1 MTAISFLQAKEVLSA
16 IEQRKAKT
24 RVLMDLGLTPTTV
37 EINYKFREAT
47 FSGVKISFKDL
58 EEVLHN
64 PLVCYLLEK
73 NRPLQKLNLFSAETN
88 RFYKLVPSSDAPTL
102 EISGI
107 RMHRTHERTP
117 WQDTL
122 DKIGTI
128 VPLKGRVLD
137 TCCCLGYTAIAA
149 AKEHRVSQ
157 VFTFERDSNVL
168 EMTDYNPWS
177 KDLHLNS
184 KIKLTIGDVA
194 KGIEM
199 FSGRFFDAIV
209 HDPPR
214 FSLAPELYSFEF
226 YKKLFRVMKENG
238 KLFHYVGNP
247 GEKQG
252 KNYVKG
258 VMKRLREAGFKNVKA
273 RPDALGVTAQR
284 LFGRKMS

>member
-1 MTAISFLQAKEVLSA
+1 MATISFLQTRAILSA
-16 IEQRKAKT
+16 IEERKAKT
-24 RVLMDLGLTPTTV
+24 RILMDLGLTPTTV
-37 EINYKFREAT
+37 ELNYKFREAKM
-47 FSGVKISFKDL
+47 SGVKISFRDL
-58 EEVLHN
+58 EEVTHN
-64 PLVCYLLEK
+64 PSVCYLLEK
-73 NRPLQKLNLFSAETN
+73 NRPMQKLNLFSADTN
-88 RFYKLVPSSDAPTL
+88 RFYKLVPSRDAPTV

-107 RMHRTHERTP
+107 RMHRTKDRTP

-128 VPLKGRVLD
+128 APLKGRVLD

-149 AKEHRVSQ
+149 AKEQRVSQ

-177 KDLHLNS
+177 SELHLNR
-184 KIKLTIGDVA
+184 KIKLTIGDVT

-199 FSGRFFDAIV
+199 FSSRFFDAVV

-214 FSLAPELYSFEF
+214 FSLAPELYSLEF

-252 KNYVKG
+252 KNYVRG
-258 VMKRLREAGFKNVKA
+258 VMKRLREAGFKSVKA
-273 RPDALGVTAQR
+273 RPDALGVTAHKGFR
-284 LFGRKMS
+284 RKMS

>member
-1 MTAISFLQAKEVLSA
+1 MAAISFLQAREILSA
-16 IEQRKAKT
+16 IEQGKT
-24 RVLMDLGLTPTTV
+24 KIRILMDLGLTPTNV
-37 EINYKFREAT
+37 EINYKFREAGT
-47 FSGVKISFKDL
+47 SGVKISFKDL
-58 EEVLHN
+58 EEVLQN

-73 NRPLQKLNLFSAETN
+73 NRPMQKLSLFSADTN
-88 RFYKLVPSSDAPTL
+88 RFYKLVPSQDAPTI

-107 RMHRTHERTP
+107 RMHRTQERTP

-128 VPLKGRVLD
+128 APLKGRVLD

-149 AKEHRVSQ
+149 AKEHRVVQ

-177 KDLHLNS
+177 RELHLDR
-184 KIKLTIGDVA
+184 KIKLTLGDISG
-194 KGIEM
+194 GIEM
-199 FSGRFFDAIV
+199 FSTRFFDAIV

-214 FSLAPELYSFEF
+214 FSLAPELYSLEF
-226 YKKLFRVMKENG
+226 YKKLLRVMKEHG

-247 GEKQG
+247 GEKRG

-258 VMKRLREAGFKNVKA
+258 VISRLREAGFTDVKA
-273 RPDALGVTAQR
+273 RPDALGVTAKR
-284 LFGRKMS
+284 